1 MMERQ
6 TFGTMQK
13 VAKHTVNLLYG
24 YARWFDGWNGGA
36 TLAAGPSCYMAMF
49 NCLMAR
55 LLLGCMTVL
64 TG

>member
-24 YARWFDGWNGGA
+24 YARWLEWRRGYLSK
-36 TLAAGPSCYMAMF
+36 LAIEQ
-49 NCLMAR
+49 NNN
-55 LLLGCMTVL
+55 
-64 TG
+64 